1 MIDLIFLHPPSI
13 YDFRKRSVMWGPI
26 SDVIPS
32 TPVFDMYPLG
42 FVSLSQYLTSHGF
55 DVRIIN
61 VAYKM
66 LSDSHYDAEEEI
78 KKLKAFAFGIDLH
91 WLPHVQGSLELARI
105 VKKHHPQTPVI
116 FGGLSSTYFH
126 QELITYPQ
134 VDFVLRGD
142 STEKPLSLLL
152 SALQNRKGFNHIP
165 NLTYKE
171 NGESK
176 INQISWI
183 PDDLNQYPLDYS
195 HMIRSAIKHKD
206 LSGPIPF
213 YGWQEYPITA
223 VFTCRGCSYHCGTC
237 GGSQESYKN
246 FCHRQKPAYRDAELV
261 ASDLLQISRYFKGP
275 IFILGDIFQPGEE
288 YARNLLSLLRKQK
301 LDNHVVLE
309 FFDIPP
315 LNSLDL
321 IAASIPHLNIQLS
334 PETHDPKIRAT
345 FGRPYDNEKMEQMIE
360 KILDLGCHKFDLFF
374 MIGLPDQD
382 VKSVMETVEY
392 IDDLLERLDKSKKL
406 FPYISPLSP
415 FLDPGSRVF
424 ENPEEYGYKLF
435 YHTLEEHRKALMEPS
450 WKQMLN
456 YETFWMTRDQIVE
469 STYQSALRLNQV
481 KYKHGLIK
489 LKKFKEIEKRIN
501 QAQSIIRAI
510 DEQMTKEGSVKAQ
523 PKPGQQKEL
532 EDVNSSVRALK
543 ISTICD
549 KDELKWPVRF
559 FKLNLP
565 KGSLK
570 FLALLRL
577 KNILSL
583 ILRGN
588 ESPSEEVEK
597 GGCENVTE
605 RSPNP

>member
-1 MIDLIFLHPPSI
+1 
-13 YDFRKRSVMWGPI
+13 MWGPI

-32 TPVFDMYPLG
+32 TPVFDMFPLG
-42 FVSLSQYLTSHGF
+42 FVSLSEYLTRHGF
-55 DVRIIN
+55 NVRIIN
-61 VAYKM
+61 IAYKM
-66 LSDSHYDAEEEI
+66 LSDPHYDAEKEI
-78 KKLKAFAFGIDLH
+78 KKLKTFAFGIDLH
-91 WLPHVQGSLELARI
+91 WLPHAQGSLELARI

-142 STEKPLSLLL
+142 STEVPLLLLL
-152 SALQNRKGFNHIP
+152 SALQSRKGFDDIP

-171 NGESK
+171 NGDVK
-176 INQISWI
+176 INPTSWV
-183 PDDLNQYPLDYS
+183 PQDLNQFPLDYS
-195 HMIRSAIKHKD
+195 HIIRSAIRHRD
-206 LSGPIPF
+206 LSGHVPF

-237 GGSQESYKN
+237 GGSQEYYEN
-246 FCHRQKPAYRDAELV
+246 FCHRLKPAFRDAELV
-261 ASDLLQISRYFKGP
+261 ASDIYQISRYFKGP

-288 YARNLLSLLRKQK
+288 YAQKLLSLLRKQK

-315 LNSLDL
+315 SDFLDM

-334 PETHDPKIRAT
+334 PETHDPEIRAT
-345 FGRPYDNEKMEQMIE
+345 FGRPYDNRKMEQMIE
-360 KILDLGCHKFDLFF
+360 KILQLGCHKFDLFF
-374 MIGLPDQD
+374 MIGLPGQD
-382 VKSVMETVEY
+382 VQSVMETVEY
-392 IDDLLERLDKSKKL
+392 INHLLERLGKSKKL
-406 FPYISPLSP
+406 FPYISPLAP

-435 YHTLEEHRKALMEPS
+435 YHTLEEHRKALLTPS

-456 YETFWMTRDQIVE
+456 YETFWMTKDQIVE

-489 LKKFKEIEKRIN
+489 KKRFKAIEKRIN

-510 DEQMTKEGSVKAQ
+510 DQQMTKEGLTEVSAKPDL
-523 PKPGQQKEL
+523 PKKSEVTPPSTGVLQ
-532 EDVNSSVRALK
+532 V
-543 ISTICD
+543 STICD

-559 FKLNLP
+559 FRLNLP

-570 FLALLRL
+570 FLSLLKI

-583 ILRGN
+583 ILLGN
-588 ESPSEEVEK
+588 DLPSK
-597 GGCENVTE
+597 RTKNNISKPYQKLT
-605 RSPNP
+605 N